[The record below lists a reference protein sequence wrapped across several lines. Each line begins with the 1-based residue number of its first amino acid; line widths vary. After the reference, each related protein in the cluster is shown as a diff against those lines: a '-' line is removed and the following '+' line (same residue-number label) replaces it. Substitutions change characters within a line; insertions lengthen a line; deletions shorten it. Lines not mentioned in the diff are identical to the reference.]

1 MYKKICVSVQLF
13 LSDISRVCVC
23 VYDNACQ
30 GDMRAKC
37 SLRRGR
43 ARHRRLM
50 RFRQA
55 TGGTPAQAL
64 NPWKRGAPEAHVD
77 LSGSV

>member
-1 MYKKICVSVQLF
+1 MCVGAAVSLGYF
-13 LSDISRVCVC
+13 ACVC

-43 ARHRRLM
+43 AQHRRLM

-55 TGGTPAQAL
+55 TAGTPAQAL

-77 LSGSV
+77 LSGSVRSGSV